1 MADLLSSAWGPPVS
15 RRVTHSKTLPYHPS
29 TVFNAATDIPAY
41 SSFLSLVQSSA
52 VTSKDS
58 HGLPKAA
65 KLNVGYPRFGIEED
79 WPCRVTCDKTA
90 GSVKIVKGGGNPEAN
105 EGVLEEWMILWKVQ
119 PSPGIAAGN
128 GAIKMVEV
136 EFTVEVKFRSNFY
149 DQAFALLPNLA
160 ERVLTRFENRVMEVD
175 QAERKKRVAMLKEK
189 AKLAAAQREK
199 AKEET
204 AKKESA
210 KQSQSSAKI
219 PPKKLEVR
227 VKSNGAAG
235 PALAS
240 SKKASG

>member
-105 EGVLEEWMILWKVQ
+105 EGVLEEWMILWKIQ
-119 PSPGIAAGN
+119 PSPGTAAGN
-128 GAIKMVEV
+128 GAIKTAEV

-149 DQAFALLPNLA
+149 DQAFALLPNIA
-160 ERVLTRFENRVMEVD
+160 ERVMEVD

-199 AKEET
+199 AKEEA